1 MNLTKLLGC
10 LSVLLKLTG
19 LLRLLKKVV
28 TVAIFVLLCGG
39 TLLLLLQKR
48 GSKKALRRM
57 VGRVIG

>member
-19 LLRLLKKVV
+19 LLRLMKKCV
-28 TVAIFVLLCGG
+28 TAAILILLCGG
-39 TLLLLLQKR
+39 AALLLLQKKS
-48 GSKKALRRM
+48 SKKALRCI

>member
-19 LLRLLKKVV
+19 LLRLLKKIV

-39 TLLLLLQKR
+39 TLLLLMQKH
-48 GSKKALRRM
+48 GNKKALRRTLR
-57 VGRVIG
+57 RVIG